1 MGEWEKA
8 PNLVELDIT
17 ATDLP
22 QATIIDMLSRIPAL
36 SWLSAG
42 QLDGMNDSV
51 LTQWMNTGK
60 TSTLRAIDL
69 DSSDNITEDMLGKFL
84 DRVGGQLE
92 GLALSG
98 MGHVTDTL
106 WTATS
111 TTPTPTTRTPQ
122 TPPTPAPPTTTP
134 PRATAT

>member
-1 MGEWEKA
+1 
-8 PNLVELDIT
+8 
-17 ATDLP
+17 
-22 QATIIDMLSRIPAL
+22 
-36 SWLSAG
+36 
-42 QLDGMNDSV
+42 
-51 LTQWMNTGK
+51 MNTGK

-106 WTATS
+106 WSAYLPKLRSARILVMGTAEAI
-111 TTPTPTTRTPQ
+111 TTKIHVDHMIDRWVKLVQAYKTINYVIVIVLKILLS
-122 TPPTPAPPTTTP
+122 
-134 PRATAT
+134 